1 MGLHESV
8 HYSDINWVD
17 LDAHQILPLLKK
29 TVLRMRWLSRLG
41 NRLTEVSELLRHR
54 KRLEREM
61 LLKAHDYDLADDIVE
76 YASVITKARW
86 PGGEKFLLGMSE
98 RDGGPECLC
107 EYVRNVVKG
116 RWPAAEKMIAEDAG
130 CWDDYLSFLRKKDK
144 IALVAACKSRDVFAM
159 WYAEEVAKDKWKHGE
174 RAILE
179 GKDWVSYYYA
189 RAMGRRWEPGEKKI
203 LAGKDPRTC
212 LDYAEEVIK
221 GRWPEAEKVL
231 LKDADSCFEY
241 AKEVIKGRWPEAEKV
256 LLKDKDKSPCLAYA
270 VYVVHG
276 RWEEYERAIIDDPHD
291 CYEYAR
297 CIIKGRLP
305 EHMHTA
311 MVMHSFSQPDN
322 KWVKKY
328 LGAKKYE

>member
-86 PGGEKFLLGMSE
+86 PGGEKFLLGTRSL
-98 RDGGPECLC
+98 GGPECLC

-159 WYAEEVAKDKWKHGE
+159 WFLGITTWTG
-174 RAILE
+174 L
-179 GKDWVSYYYA
+179 SS
-189 RAMGRRWEPGEKKI
+189 AM
-203 LAGKDPRTC
+203 
-212 LDYAEEVIK
+212 
-221 GRWPEAEKVL
+221 
-231 LKDADSCFEY
+231 
-241 AKEVIKGRWPEAEKV
+241 
-256 LLKDKDKSPCLAYA
+256 
-270 VYVVHG
+270 
-276 RWEEYERAIIDDPHD
+276 
-291 CYEYAR
+291 R
-297 CIIKGRLP
+297 CGL
-305 EHMHTA
+305 
-311 MVMHSFSQPDN
+311 
-322 KWVKKY
+322 
-328 LGAKKYE
+328 